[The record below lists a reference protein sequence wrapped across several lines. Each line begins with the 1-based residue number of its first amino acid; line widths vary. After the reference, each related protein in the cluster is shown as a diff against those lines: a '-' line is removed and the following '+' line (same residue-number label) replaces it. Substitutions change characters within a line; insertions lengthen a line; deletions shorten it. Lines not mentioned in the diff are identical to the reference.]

1 MRVAFLCKPDKY
13 GTKEAITKLRQI
25 TTTLDVYTGNLN
37 ETFPEELKENCYDM
51 IISYLSPWIIPKNI
65 LEKTRKWNINF
76 HPGPPDYPGIGC
88 FNFAIYDNV
97 KCYGATCH
105 IMEPTVDSGQII
117 GVKRFRMSTRETVQ
131 SLSQKTY
138 KSQLK
143 LFNDIISHIGKY
155 GCLPQSDEIW
165 TRKPYKREDLEALAT
180 IGASMTTDEIEH
192 IIRSTY
198 FAGKPAPFV
207 ELGGYRFEYNPRR

>member
-13 GTKEAITKLRQI
+13 GNKEAITRLKQI
-25 TTTLDVYTGNLN
+25 TTELDVYTGNLN
-37 ETFPEELKENCYDM
+37 DAFPAELRENCYD
-51 IISYLSPWIIPKNI
+51 ILISYLSPWIIPKNI

-105 IMEPTVDSGQII
+105 IMEPQVDSGQII
-117 GVKRFRMSTRETVQ
+117 EVERFQISTRETVQ

-143 LFNDIISHIGKY
+143 LFNNIVSHIEQY
-155 GCLPQSDEIW
+155 GCLPRSDEAW

-180 IGASMTTDEIEH
+180 IDASMTMNEIEH

-198 FAGKPAPFV
+198 FAGKPAPFI
-207 ELGGYRFEYNPRR
+207 ELGGHRFEYNPRR

>member
-13 GTKEAITKLRQI
+13 GNKEAITRLKQI
-25 TTTLDVYTGNLN
+25 TTELDVYTGNLN
-37 ETFPEELKENCYDM
+37 DAFPAELRENCYD
-51 IISYLSPWIIPKNI
+51 ILISYLSPWIIPKNI

-105 IMEPTVDSGQII
+105 IMEPQVDSGQII
-117 GVKRFRMSTRETVQ
+117 EVERFQISTRETVQ

-143 LFNDIISHIGKY
+143 LFKARPIPAVPN
-155 GCLPQSDEIW
+155 
-165 TRKPYKREDLEALAT
+165 REFFKKAFLFIL
-180 IGASMTTDEIEH
+180 
-192 IIRSTY
+192 
-198 FAGKPAPFV
+198 F
-207 ELGGYRFEYNPRR
+207 L